1 MPDKHAVLSASSAH
15 RWLVCTAA
23 PRYEEQ
29 FPAETSVY
37 AQEGTLAHSI
47 CELMARKRFT
57 PMSKSGYDAELEKL
71 KADPLFLP
79 EMLTTAEFYVN
90 FLTEKANTYDSKPYV
105 ALEVVVDYAEWVPEG
120 FGTCDCVMIGG
131 DTLRITDYKHGKGE
145 VVSAVGNPQM
155 RLYALGALRKYR
167 PLYGDA
173 IQNVAMAIVQPRVTE
188 DCSEEVISVKDL
200 LDWGESIKPVA
211 MQAFSGI
218 LVLTMLLQKELKKSN
233 KAGETS
239 VTMSLSKKID
249 MKKKSN
255 GSIRSCYLYM
265 NAHYFTQREAIFFN
279 EDGFI
284 GFAGWA
290 DVGNKNPLLRAFLK
304 WCDYMTE

>member
-1 MPDKHAVLSASSAH
+1 MNCRGFEQICSSDD
-15 RWLVCTAA
+15 
-23 PRYEEQ
+23 
-29 FPAETSVY
+29 
-37 AQEGTLAHSI
+37 
-47 CELMARKRFT
+47 AREYFK
-57 PMSKSGYDAELEKL
+57 
-71 KADPLFLP
+71 
-79 EMLTTAEFYVN
+79 
-90 FLTEKANTYDSKPYV
+90 
-105 ALEVVVDYAEWVPEG
+105 
-120 FGTCDCVMIGG
+120 
-131 DTLRITDYKHGKGE
+131 GKGLSYDDITE
-145 VVSAVGNPQM
+145 
-155 RLYALGALRKYR
+155 
-167 PLYGDA
+167 GD
-173 IQNVAMAIVQPRVTE
+173 
-188 DCSEEVISVKDL
+188 
-200 LDWGESIKPVA
+200 
-211 MQAFSGI
+211 I